1 MTSDFSTK
9 ITKLKTALEN
19 VFVKKADIKDNLTST
34 DTDKPLS
41 AYQGKL
47 LNDGKA
53 DTNHTQ
59 ATSTVTESSALG
71 RIGTSANASQHDINL
86 AINTLINTGGGSG
99 GDSLLGVS
107 DYYLDT
113 TTDEIVLEYSS
124 GKLISTITKS
134 TSGLVDTY
142 TITYTDNST
151 YQFTVTNGQD
161 GSNGGVDIVTNTNGW
176 NSTTSDSKVPS
187 EKLVKNSLDAKLD
200 ATHSSYKGKNVVTN
214 SSTGAIEFEDK
225 YSHPTELSSALTTLS
240 LYKIKANTKGHITEA
255 TSIGIDTTNGGTQES
270 FDLITSH
277 AVWKGLLDKADS
289 NHTHYFDVSDLSD
302 NYNLIPTD
310 ISDLSDNNSMLDVP
324 TDISD
329 LTDRNDILV
338 DLAYQSDI
346 PDISNIPSDVSDLT
360 DTYDTAFTPKSHTHT
375 KSEITDFPT
384 LSAVATSGSYNDLSN
399 KPSIP
404 SASTDLSDTASLV
417 RTSNTSG
424 LIKNDGS
431 IDTSTYLTTGTASS
445 TYVAKETGKGLF
457 SGSYSDLTN
466 KPSYTATI
474 TSSNTGAYEIGSTN
488 INGSNVSIYG
498 VDKQGKI
505 IGTNETLY
513 TAIDTGY
520 RYRIWLETSGGKLMP
535 VNTSSSTSATANKSS
550 YMNTRDFYL
559 NGRIFYCNVN
569 GTTNANA
576 TFDANTCYQQVD
588 LTLGFSFN
596 NTGSALSL
604 TVNEPVYMIAEDRG
618 NGMGRLTSPYFTQ
631 TLPSSADNKLYIYLG
646 HSISETTIELSLNH
660 PIYEYKGSSIRLF
673 REYYTSSEIDSLIGS
688 AITLINGNGGNS

>member
-34 DTDKPLS
+34 DTNKPLS
-41 AYQGKL
+41 AKQGKV
-47 LNDGKA
+47 LNEGK
-53 DTNHTQ
+53 Q
-59 ATSTVTESSALG
+59 ATLVSGTNIKTINNNSILG
-71 RIGTSANASQHDINL
+71 SGNL
-86 AINTLINTGGGSG
+86 TISGGS
-99 GDSLLGVS
+99 GDSLLGIS
-107 DYYLDT
+107 DYYLDSST
-113 TTDEIVLEYSS
+113 EELVLEYST
-124 GKLISTITKS
+124 GKLINSISKS
-134 TSGLVDTY
+134 TSGLTDTY
-142 TITYTDNST
+142 TITYTDSST

-161 GSNGGVDIVTNTNGW
+161 GNVDIVTSTNGW
-176 NSTTSDSKVPS
+176 NSTTSDTKVPS
-187 EKLVKNSLDAKLD
+187 EKLVKNSLDTKLD

-214 SSTGAIEFEDK
+214 ASTGAIEFEDK
-225 YSHPTELSSALTTLS
+225 PT
-240 LYKIKANTKGHITEA
+240 IPTK
-255 TSIGIDTTNGGTQES
+255 
-270 FDLITSH
+270 
-277 AVWKGLLDKADS
+277 
-289 NHTHYFDVSDLSD
+289 VSDLSND
-302 NYNLIPTD
+302 SNF
-310 ISDLSDNNSMLDVP
+310 IS
-324 TDISD
+324 
-329 LTDRNDILV
+329 
-338 DLAYQSDI
+338 
-346 PDISNIPSDVSDLT
+346 
-360 DTYDTAFTPKSHTHT
+360 
-375 KSEITDFPT
+375 
-384 LSAVATSGSYNDLSN
+384 
-399 KPSIP
+399 
-404 SASTDLSDTASLV
+404 
-417 RTSNTSG
+417 TSNTTG
-424 LIKNDGS
+424 LIKNDGSIDTSTYLTSHQSLSDYIQKSQTTGLVKNDGS

-520 RYRIWLETSGGKLMP
+520 CYRIWLETSGGKLMP

-569 GTTNANA
+569 DTTNANA
-576 TFDANTCYQQVD
+576 TFTANTCYQQVD

-604 TVNEPVYMIAEDRG
+604 TVNKPVYMIAEDRG

-646 HSISETTIELSLNH
+646 HSISETTIELALKH